1 MRYEPLP
8 SSFFAGNREELA
20 SRLPA
25 GSMLILHANDVF
37 PTNADGTF
45 ALHQNAN
52 LFYLTGVDQEET
64 VLVMT
69 IREGGWDEILLLRE
83 TNEQIAIWEGARL
96 SQEQARELSGI
107 QDVRWTDEYDALL
120 EALVPSASMVFV
132 EANQHPRCTCPVETR
147 NARMTKELKE
157 KFPDAVLK
165 NVYEIM
171 ADMRQ
176 IKKPEEIKALKKA
189 CDITNEGFRELLRF
203 IRPGVGEW
211 QIEGFLAN
219 EFISRGPRKFSFL
232 PIIASG
238 KDTCVL
244 HYIQNDKRCED
255 GDLVLMDIGTEYG
268 NYNSD
273 MTRTVPVNGKF
284 TPRQRAV
291 YESVLNMMTYA
302 KKILRPG
309 ILKSE
314 YERLVRVFAAGEL
327 VKLGLITPSQVAE
340 KPSDPPIVR
349 KYYMHGCSHFLGLDV
364 HDVGEANPV
373 VLPGMV
379 FTVEPGIYIPDK
391 FGVRIEDLA
400 IITEFGGVATI
411 HDTKKKREI
420 IVTNNET
427 GESKAY
433 LIPYGSRIKVQDGA
447 VLGAGDE
454 LTEGSVNP
462 HDILKIKGL
471 RAVQDYMIQEVQ
483 RVYRLQGVEIN
494 DKHIEVIV
502 RQMLKKIRIEE
513 KGDTEFLPGTMVNVL
528 EFDDVNEKMI
538 AEGKEP
544 ATGVQ
549 VMLGITKASL
559 ATDSF
564 LSAASFQETTK
575 VLTEAAIKGKVDH
588 LIGVK
593 ENVLIG
599 KLIPAGTG
607 MRKYRDV
614 KLDTDMAME
623 DEISLEDFETFTLSE
638 ESVAE
643 LEAQDV
649 LVEDLFNSIEE

>member
-273 MTRTVPVNGKF
+273 MTRTVALGHVTEEMEK
-284 TPRQRAV
+284 
-291 YESVLNMMTYA
+291 
-302 KKILRPG
+302 
-309 ILKSE
+309 
-314 YERLVRVFAAGEL
+314 VRVFAAGEL
-327 VKLGLITPSQVAE
+327 VKLGLITPAQVAE

-379 FTVEPGIYIPDK
+379 FTVEPGIYIA
-391 FGVRIEDLA
+391 E
-400 IITEFGGVATI
+400 
-411 HDTKKKREI
+411 
-420 IVTNNET
+420 
-427 GESKAY
+427 
-433 LIPYGSRIKVQDGA
+433 
-447 VLGAGDE
+447 
-454 LTEGSVNP
+454 EG
-462 HDILKIKGL
+462 IGI
-471 RAVQDYMIQEVQ
+471 
-483 RVYRLQGVEIN
+483 RLEN
-494 DKHIEVIV
+494 D
-502 RQMLKKIRIEE
+502 
-513 KGDTEFLPGTMVNVL
+513 
-528 EFDDVNEKMI
+528 
-538 AEGKEP
+538 
-544 ATGVQ
+544 
-549 VMLGITKASL
+549 
-559 ATDSF
+559 
-564 LSAASFQETTK
+564 
-575 VLTEAAIKGKVDH
+575 
-588 LIGVK
+588 
-593 ENVLIG
+593 VLIG
-599 KLIPAGTG
+599 ETENIDLLG
-607 MRKYRDV
+607 DV
-614 KLDTDMAME
+614 PLLPDDIERLMAR
-623 DEISLEDFETFTLSE
+623 
-638 ESVAE
+638 
-643 LEAQDV
+643 
-649 LVEDLFNSIEE
+649 

>member
-69 IREGGWDEILLLRE
+69 IREDGWDEILLLRE

-132 EANQHPRCTCPVETR
+132 EANQHPRCSCPVETR

-165 NVYEIM
+165 NVYEIL

-255 GDLVLMDIGTEYG
+255 GDLVLMD
-268 NYNSD
+268 
-273 MTRTVPVNGKF
+273 
-284 TPRQRAV
+284 
-291 YESVLNMMTYA
+291 MMTYA
-302 KKILRPG
+302 KKILKPG

-327 VKLGLITPSQVAE
+327 VKLGLITPAQVAE

-379 FTVEPGIYIPDK
+379 FTVEPGIYIA
-391 FGVRIEDLA
+391 E
-400 IITEFGGVATI
+400 
-411 HDTKKKREI
+411 
-420 IVTNNET
+420 
-427 GESKAY
+427 
-433 LIPYGSRIKVQDGA
+433 
-447 VLGAGDE
+447 
-454 LTEGSVNP
+454 EG
-462 HDILKIKGL
+462 IGI
-471 RAVQDYMIQEVQ
+471 
-483 RVYRLQGVEIN
+483 RLEN
-494 DKHIEVIV
+494 D
-502 RQMLKKIRIEE
+502 
-513 KGDTEFLPGTMVNVL
+513 
-528 EFDDVNEKMI
+528 
-538 AEGKEP
+538 
-544 ATGVQ
+544 
-549 VMLGITKASL
+549 
-559 ATDSF
+559 
-564 LSAASFQETTK
+564 
-575 VLTEAAIKGKVDH
+575 
-588 LIGVK
+588 
-593 ENVLIG
+593 VLIG
-599 KLIPAGTG
+599 EIENIDLLG
-607 MRKYRDV
+607 DV
-614 KLDTDMAME
+614 PLLPDDIERLMAR
-623 DEISLEDFETFTLSE
+623 
-638 ESVAE
+638 
-643 LEAQDV
+643 
-649 LVEDLFNSIEE
+649 